1 MWYNTQMKTKPK
13 RYQSCRYRND
23 AQNIKT
29 HNVVNPRERLMNTQK
44 RQKLR
49 DLLLF
54 NVSFIKSRI
63 VESGLRIGLICE

>member
-13 RYQSCRYRND
+13 RYQSCRNRNE

-49 DLLLF
+49 DLLIDRF
-54 NVSFIKSRI
+54 SH
-63 VESGLRIGLICE
+63 